1 MKKLFSVLIAAVA
14 ITVASLSTS
23 SCDKLSRSLAGT
35 TWTARQTFDEVV
47 NFTLT
52 FAKTEFTLNASG
64 VNKSGNYTFTFFGT
78 YTYDDPIVTLT
89 IDEDGLKDTMHG
101 IRDKYTISFEPDGPI
116 FAWKK

>member
-1 MKKLFSVLIAAVA
+1 MKKFFSLLITAVA

-47 NFTLT
+47 TFTLT
-52 FAKTEFTLNASG
+52 FAKTDFTLKAMG
-64 VNKSGNYTFTFFGT
+64 VNKSSNLSLTFFGT

-89 IDEDGLKDTMHG
+89 IDEDGLKDTLHG
-101 IRDKYTISFEPDGPI
+101 IRDKNTISFEPDGPL
-116 FAWKK
+116 FARTK